1 MSAFVRA
8 CLYIKVHEIVKDAKG
23 DIVKMR
29 GEYNAQ
35 GDPKTTD
42 KKLTWLADV
51 VSSQSVGILLIYY
64 FSWCVVII
72 I

>member
-1 MSAFVRA
+1 M
-8 CLYIKVHEIVKDAKG
+8 HEIVKDAKG
-23 DIVKMR
+23 EVTKMR

-51 VSSQSVGILLIYY
+51 VSPSLKTRKKDALLDTM
-64 FSWCVVII
+64 SR
-72 I
+72 